1 MALRK
6 TSKSLRLQEGKE
18 KWESQMLKKRKA
30 SERTEIPVNV
40 FTDNGA
46 DFEHEQ
52 YGEKEQGKVKNN
64 SKKNKQVAYGSVVL
78 TFIIFRMNTLY
89 YKPKPVYLVM
99 CVSTCVRVLPSE
111 VMRSY
116 S

>member
-1 MALRK
+1 
-6 TSKSLRLQEGKE
+6 
-18 KWESQMLKKRKA
+18 MLKKRK
-30 SERTEIPVNV
+30 TEQTAEGDVIPVNG
-40 FTDNGA
+40 FTDNRA

-52 YGEKEQGKVKNN
+52 DGEKERGKVKNN

-78 TFIIFRMNTLY
+78 TFIIFQMNMLS

-99 CVSTCVRVLPSE
+99 CVSTCVGVLPSE